1 MGDVVPIEEWANDL
15 INIAW
20 LIRFRGGAAGKPSV
34 NSAFVILVRPEAKRA
49 CPEQDE
55 LWVKPEGG
63 PN

>member
-1 MGDVVPIEEWANDL
+1 MSQRLYTSGVLNPVEGE
-15 INIAW
+15 
-20 LIRFRGGAAGKPSV
+20 GVGKPSV
-34 NSAFVILVRPEAKRA
+34 NSAFVVCVRPEAKRA